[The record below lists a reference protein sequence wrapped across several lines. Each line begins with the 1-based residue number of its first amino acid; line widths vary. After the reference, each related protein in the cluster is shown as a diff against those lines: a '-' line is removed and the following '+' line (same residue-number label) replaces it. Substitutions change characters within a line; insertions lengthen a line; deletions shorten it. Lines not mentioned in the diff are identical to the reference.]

1 MSPGD
6 RITSVFLSVFCLGN
20 TGLMRILFSLSV
32 FCLLKVFNTSCM
44 MNSASFFSF
53 SLLVFNIAPVLG
65 GILWDQRKNIFG

>member
-20 TGLMRILFSLSV
+20 TGLMHILFSLSV